1 MPSDAPAACARRS
14 TNHAPA
20 LCRVAW
26 YSLPGLPMPTIKR
39 NGVIVAP
46 VYHAGANKKARRE
59 PPGGPSCADDWLLLG
74 VLFGGSF
81 LRALFRALLGALLG
95 ALLRP
100 LFGRFLAFLSGFHR
114 RAFDDGTR
122 LDHRGDLFDFSDYS
136 RHDRRRDHRAF
147 AATRHRGHPGWQGQ
161 IRNVDRL
168 AD

>member
-1 MPSDAPAACARRS
+1 MPSDAPTACARRS

-20 LCRVAW
+20 LCRVAR
-26 YSLPGLPMPTIKR
+26 YSLPGLPMPTINR
-39 NGVIVAP
+39 NGVMTAP

-81 LRALFRALLGALLG
+81 LRALFRSFVG
-95 ALLRP
+95 ALLRT

-114 RAFDDGTR
+114 RAFDDGTW
-122 LDHRGDLFDFSDYS
+122 LNHRGNLFDFSDDS
-136 RHDRRRDHRAF
+136 RHDRRRDNPAF
-147 AATRHRGHPGWQGQ
+147 AAARDRGHSGRQGQ

-168 AD
+168 